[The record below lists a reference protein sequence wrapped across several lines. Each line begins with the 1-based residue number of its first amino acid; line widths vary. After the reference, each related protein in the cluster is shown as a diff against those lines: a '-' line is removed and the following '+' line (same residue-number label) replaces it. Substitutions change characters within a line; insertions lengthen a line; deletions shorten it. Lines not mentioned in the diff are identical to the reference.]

1 MVALQ
6 ILVLSV
12 QVRILVS
19 QRQSSNSMYYTDL
32 GDFSYK
38 TGSETG
44 HLVIAG
50 MSNSFSLYNAL
61 MELCKEKKWLFSNRP
76 QAWNIYRPNSPKALN
91 GTHRKDRA
99 EVKYKSFRGIQRIY
113 REQKPN
119 LGSIRITKEEIGR
132 EAAAVYPDWLD
143 GEYEFEYKFDVQG
156 LLEYYTGIITPT
168 ALGKLSG
175 INPKQ
180 MWNYMHGVAKPR
192 KAQIEK
198 IETALHKLGHELIN
212 TSF

>member
-1 MVALQ
+1 MRYGVMVALQ

-50 MSNSFSLYNAL
+50 MSNSFSLYKAL
-61 MELCKEKKWLFSNRP
+61 MELCKEKKWLFSKRP
-76 QAWNIYRPNSPKALN
+76 QAWNIYQPNSPKALN

-99 EVKYKSFRGIQRIY
+99 EVKYKPFRDIQRKISAAS
-113 REQKPN
+113 N
-119 LGSIRITKEEIGR
+119 NAMATEINIHLR
-132 EAAAVYPDWLD
+132 AD
-143 GEYEFEYKFDVQG
+143 
-156 LLEYYTGIITPT
+156 
-168 ALGKLSG
+168 LSS
-175 INPKQ
+175 
-180 MWNYMHGVAKPR
+180 AF
-192 KAQIEK
+192 
-198 IETALHKLGHELIN
+198 LFC
-212 TSF
+212 S

>member
-1 MVALQ
+1 MRYGVMVALQ

-19 QRQSSNSMYYTDL
+19 QRQSPNSMYYTDL

-91 GTHRKDRA
+91 GTHRKDPLQQA
-99 EVKYKSFRGIQRIY
+99 SVFHFFNAIVKYESGY
-113 REQKPN
+113 
-119 LGSIRITKEEIGR
+119 GR
-132 EAAAVYPDWLD
+132 NDKYKQHFPDNCNCTQP
-143 GEYEFEYKFDVQG
+143 YSHICQ
-156 LLEYYTGIITPT
+156 
-168 ALGKLSG
+168 
-175 INPKQ
+175 
-180 MWNYMHGVAKPR
+180 
-192 KAQIEK
+192 
-198 IETALHKLGHELIN
+198 
-212 TSF
+212 